1 MGSSSIR
8 AANTFKWAKI
18 VHLPV
23 LKFDLH
29 MGLEEFRVVMGFD
42 RRGTKLLLLH
52 LSSIEI

>member
-42 RRGTKLLLLH
+42 RRGAKLLLLH